1 MYLYAVFYEFISVSG
16 LGVNGIDDYGDC
28 INGIKAEC
36 RHIFK
41 NISWSV
47 KKLLYDGKQY
57 EKDGY
62 F

>member
-16 LGVNGIDDYGDC
+16 IGVNGIGDCGDC

-36 RHIFK
+36 CHIFK

-47 KKLLYDGKQY
+47 KKLLYD
-57 EKDGY
+57 
-62 F
+62 